1 LPKYERERSG
11 VPFVLFLPDIIA
23 MASSSSFAELPR
35 DSQLA
40 IFEYLNS
47 DDRER
52 FETRFPVSFKTPSCS
67 TFFGTDCT

>member
-1 LPKYERERSG
+1 
-11 VPFVLFLPDIIA
+11 

-35 DSQLA
+35 DLQLA

-52 FETRFPVSFKTPSCS
+52 FETRFPVSFKTRPAPPLSVPIARNC
-67 TFFGTDCT
+67 FFDGLY